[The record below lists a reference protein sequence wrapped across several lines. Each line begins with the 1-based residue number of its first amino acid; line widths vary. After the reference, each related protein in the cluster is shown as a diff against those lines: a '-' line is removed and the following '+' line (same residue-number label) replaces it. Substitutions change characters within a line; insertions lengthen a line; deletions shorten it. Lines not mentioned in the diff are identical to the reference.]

1 MILPDPPGQGGR
13 CVKREAGD
21 PPSQSEWEFAEGG
34 WQHLVQ

>member
-1 MILPDPPGQGGR
+1 
-13 CVKREAGD
+13 VKKEAGD